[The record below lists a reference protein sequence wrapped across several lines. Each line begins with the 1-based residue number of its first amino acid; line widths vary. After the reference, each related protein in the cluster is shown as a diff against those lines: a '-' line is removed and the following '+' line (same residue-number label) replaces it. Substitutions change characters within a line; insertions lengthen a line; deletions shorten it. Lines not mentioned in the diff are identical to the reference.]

1 MAVYKVFSF
10 MLVIVLVTLQAK
22 GISDVEAIEAQ
33 ARIYETALAAGDI
46 DRVERLYAE
55 DCRIFNNDA
64 LPVRGRAGNYSS
76 RELAKYICMHLHG
89 AKGNYACSYTYT
101 QRYL

>member
-1 MAVYKVFSF
+1 MAVYKVVSF

-22 GISDVEAIEAQ
+22 GISDIEAIEAQ

-55 DCRIFNNDA
+55 DCRVFANDA
-64 LPVRGRAGNYSS
+64 LPIRGPAGY
-76 RELAKYICMHLHG
+76 
-89 AKGNYACSYTYT
+89 
-101 QRYL
+101 